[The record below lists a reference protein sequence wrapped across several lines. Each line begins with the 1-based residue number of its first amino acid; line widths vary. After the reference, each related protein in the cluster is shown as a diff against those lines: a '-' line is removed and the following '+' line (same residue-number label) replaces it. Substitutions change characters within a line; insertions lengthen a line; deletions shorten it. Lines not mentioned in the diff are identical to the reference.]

1 MTEETKE
8 TIRKIKQSFRLSMNG
23 VTSQSMRQK
32 GIDYKLNWGVPLPEL
47 KEMAKEYGKNY
58 DLAIELWK
66 ENIRECKILAT
77 YIVPAEKL
85 LQEVAD
91 LWMEQAMT
99 QEMAELLAFNV
110 FRHLEFAP
118 ALAYEYV
125 ASDKSLYQICGFQLL
140 ACLFSDR
147 REPNERG
154 INEFLDQA
162 QCTLEGN
169 NIAVKHAAYS
179 SLMRFCDMGEEY
191 ETMARKALAKL
202 NIL

>member
-91 LWMEQAMT
+91 LWMEQATT

-154 INEFLDQA
+154 INEFLDQV